1 MLQIG
6 NHTIVL
12 DLTTLHLIRVCA
24 IPASSEK
31 WRRAG
36 GDGWAAHGLGRGQL
50 NPSTPAAG
58 ARAIHTDRQ
67 GQGVGARASDRGR
80 GLSAPPFLP
89 TLSCVR
95 QLRDGDDGM
104 ARREPCF
111 AAAEQGRG
119 GVERGDE
126 EDAHQHRAFIGT
138 HQSSSALPSR
148 SYFPSL
154 RSSCTICLCPF
165 CLASWISAPSW
176 TCRRSRR
183 PTGGPRRRSFSLI
196 L

>member
-31 WRRAG
+31 WWRAG

-67 GQGVGARASDRGR
+67 GQGAGASASDRGR
-80 GLSAPPFLP
+80 GLSAPPFP
-89 TLSCVR
+89 PALSCPS
-95 QLRDGDDGM
+95 QLRDGDGAEALHEPDFLLLVCGGAGWDG
-104 ARREPCF
+104 
-111 AAAEQGRG
+111 
-119 GVERGDE
+119 
-126 EDAHQHRAFIGT
+126 
-138 HQSSSALPSR
+138 
-148 SYFPSL
+148 
-154 RSSCTICLCPF
+154 
-165 CLASWISAPSW
+165 
-176 TCRRSRR
+176 
-183 PTGGPRRRSFSLI
+183 
-196 L
+196 